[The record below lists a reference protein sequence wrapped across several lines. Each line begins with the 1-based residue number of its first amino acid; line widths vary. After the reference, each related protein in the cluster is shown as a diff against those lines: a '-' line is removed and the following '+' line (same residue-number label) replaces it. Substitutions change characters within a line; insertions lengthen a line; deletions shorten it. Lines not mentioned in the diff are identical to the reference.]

1 MENTGWIK
9 VHRKLVDNP
18 YMRKPAYLA
27 VWMQLLLRAQH
38 DGKQTV
44 LFKGERITLQPG
56 QLTCGRNQLSRWTG
70 VPANSVQRI
79 LEVFENEHQIEQR
92 TSNECRLIQILNW
105 TTYQENEQPN
115 EQQMNNK
122 RTTDEQRMN
131 TKQECKNERNTEI
144 TNVIEKNSQ
153 GGDTE
158 KKEYGDARINYA
170 LRVMREK
177 FNRDDFKESKKM
189 QRIYAKQL
197 LTLGKKIGKDEFH
210 KRCTAIAEDPF
221 KFKNCGSLKYIY
233 GELKSYTEILT
244 EEQRKEQAR
253 QREIE
258 ESDRRSQETW
268 DRIMAKRAL
277 YQSQENT

>member
-1 MENTGWIK
+1 MSWKQPIPTDL
-9 VHRKLVDNP
+9 HLVFGED
-18 YMRKPAYLA
+18 YEAS
-27 VWMQLLLRAQH
+27 LLYRELIYRASNE
-38 DGKQTV
+38 D
-44 LFKGERITLQPG
+44 
-56 QLTCGRNQLSRWTG
+56 
-70 VPANSVQRI
+70 RI
-79 LEVFENEHQIEQR
+79 LPIDGFRIHIKRGETLFSRSSFGKFLSWDKHKCTRVLQSLQSFYKKVSRR
-92 TSNECRLIQILNW
+92 TTGKYTLVQILN
-105 TTYQENEQPN
+105 YDELIKFEQET
-115 EQQMNNK
+115 
-122 RTTDEQRMN
+122 R
-131 TKQECKNERNTEI
+131 QEDDTRQDTRQDTPKSDKSDKSEKKEI

-177 FNRDDFKESKKM
+177 FQRDDFKESKKM
-189 QRIYAKQL
+189 QRIFAKQL